1 MDQKKI
7 HKDRIKRVQDLM
19 QLNNI
24 DLLFL
29 EPCTSMFYFSG
40 IKFDLS
46 ERLTALIIPRED
58 SPFVLCPA
66 FEEERV
72 RKNTKIDKVFVWE
85 EADNPLDV
93 LSDILSKIDSTSG
106 VMAIEP
112 NVRYFVFTQLKEKF
126 RHFSFI
132 NGGIISDEVRMT
144 KTETELQFIREA
156 AKLTDKKITDA
167 VKDIETG
174 MTELELCT
182 KIGDALVQFGENT
195 AMPHANAS
203 ERKLKEGDVIIIDAS
218 HSYEGF
224 MSDLTRMFYFGKP
237 TAEMCKIHSIV
248 HDAQSAAIDT
258 IKAGMPCE
266 SIDKAARS
274 IIEKSGYGKYFIH
287 RVGHSL
293 GMDVHEP
300 PYLVSG
306 NKRRL
311 ESGMV
316 FTVEPGIYLPNK
328 FGIRLEDDVAVID
341 DGCELLSTRVKEM
354 KIIEVR

>member
-1 MDQKKI
+1 
-7 HKDRIKRVQDLM
+7 M
-19 QLNNI
+19 QLNNV
-24 DLLFL
+24 DLLFI
-29 EPCTSMFYFSG
+29 EPCTSMLYFSG
-40 IKFDLS
+40 IKFDPT
-46 ERLTALIIPRED
+46 ERLTALIIPQEAN
-58 SPFVLCPA
+58 PFVLCPA

-72 RKNTKIDKVFVWE
+72 RKNTKIDEVFVWE
-85 EADNPLDV
+85 EADNPFNV
-93 LSDILSKIDSTSG
+93 LSDTLSKMGITTG
-106 VMAIEP
+106 VMAVEP
-112 NVRYFVFTQLKEKF
+112 SVRYFVFTQLKEKF
-126 RHFSFI
+126 GHFTFI
-132 NGGIISDEVRMT
+132 NGDIISNEVRMI

-156 AKLTDKKITDA
+156 TKLTDEKIANAIKD
-167 VKDIETG
+167 VKVG
-174 MTELELCT
+174 MTELELST

-195 AMPHANAS
+195 AIPHANAS
-203 ERKLKEGDVIIIDAS
+203 KRKLKEGDVIIIDAS

-224 MSDLTRMFYFGKP
+224 MSDLTRTFYFGEP
-237 TAEMCKIHSIV
+237 TAEMCKIHSII

-258 IKAGMPCE
+258 IKAGMTCE

-274 IIEKSGYGKYFIH
+274 IIEKAGYGKYFIH

-306 NKRRL
+306 NRRRL

-328 FGIRLEDDVAVID
+328 FGIRLEDDVAVTD

>member
-1 MDQKKI
+1 MRREMYPN
-7 HKDRIKRVQDLM
+7 RIKRAQNLL

-46 ERLTALIIPRED
+46 ERLTALIIPNEND
-58 SPFVLCPA
+58 PFVLCPA

-72 RKNTKIDKVFVWE
+72 RKSTEIDKVFVWG
-85 EADNPLDV
+85 EADNPFNV
-93 LSDILSKIDSTSG
+93 LKDTLCNIDITSG

-112 NVRYFVFTQLKEKF
+112 NVRYFIFAQLKKKF

-132 NGGIISDEVRMT
+132 NGSIISDEVRMI
-144 KTETELQFIREA
+144 KTETDLQSIREA
-156 AKLTDKKITDA
+156 AKLTDNKITEA
-167 VKDIETG
+167 INNIKTG
-174 MTELELCT
+174 MTELELCA

-195 AMPHANAS
+195 VIPHANAS
-203 ERKLKEGDVIIIDAS
+203 ERGLKEGDVIIIDAS

-224 MSDLTRMFYFGKP
+224 VSDLTRMFYFGKP

-248 HDAQSAAIDT
+248 YDAQSAAIDT

-266 SIDKAARS
+266 SIDKAARR
-274 IIEKSGYGKYFIH
+274 IIEKAGYGQYFIH

-316 FTVEPGIYLPNK
+316 FTVEPGIYLPNE
-328 FGIRLEDDVAVID
+328 FGIRLEDNVAVRE

-354 KIIEVR
+354 KILEVR

>member
-1 MDQKKI
+1 MNKEL
-7 HKDRIKRVQDLM
+7 HVNRIKRAQALM

-40 IKFDLS
+40 VKFDLS
-46 ERLTALIIPRED
+46 ERLTALIIPQED
-58 SPFVLCPA
+58 NPFILCPA

-72 RKNTKIDKVFVWE
+72 RKSTKIGEVSVWGE
-85 EADNPLDV
+85 TDNPFDV
-93 LSDILSKIDSTSG
+93 LSDTFSEINITSG

-112 NVRYFVFTQLKEKF
+112 NVRYFVSAQLKKKF
-126 RHFSFI
+126 RNFSFT
-132 NGGIISDEVRMT
+132 NGSIISDEARMI
-144 KTETELQFIREA
+144 KTEIELQFIRA
-156 AKLTDKKITDA
+156 ATKLTDEKITEA
-167 VKDIETG
+167 IKDIKAG
-174 MTELELCT
+174 ITELELCK

-195 AMPHANAS
+195 AIPHANAS

-218 HSYEGF
+218 HSHKGF
-224 MSDLTRMFYFGKP
+224 LSDLTRMFYFGKP
-237 TAEMCKIHSIV
+237 TDEMYKIHSIV
-248 HDAQSAAIDT
+248 HGAQSAAIDT
-258 IKAGMPCE
+258 IKAGMTCE

-274 IIEKSGYGKYFIH
+274 IIEKAGYGEYFIH

-316 FTVEPGIYLPNK
+316 FTIEPGIYLPNK
-328 FGIRLEDDVAVID
+328 FGIRLEDDVVVTD

-354 KIIEVR
+354 KIIELR